1 MRITLSIP
9 DALAHRFQAVV
20 PPQERSRHVSRLI
33 ETSLATHEEALVA
46 ACQAANQDSELERE
60 IEDWQAFHDEIAEEA
75 P

>member
-9 DALAHRFQAVV
+9 DAVVHRFQAAV
-20 PPQERSRHVSRLI
+20 PPRQRSRHITRLI
-33 ETSLATHEEALVA
+33 ETSLASHEEALVA

-60 IEDWQAFHDEIAEEA
+60 IDDWQAFHDETGEEA

>member
-9 DALAHRFQAVV
+9 DAVAHRFQAAI
-20 PPQERSRHVSRLI
+20 PPQQRSRHVSRLI
-33 ETSLATHEEALVA
+33 ETSLASHEAALAA

-60 IEDWQAFHDEIAEEA
+60 IDEWQAFHDEIAEEA